1 MFDYVRGNNLEAHSK
16 GYCDAWSDA
25 ELTEMVKAS
34 EPFARKLADA
44 LLDRALPERRQVKP
58 MSL

>member
-1 MFDYVRGNNLEAHSK
+1 MFDYVGGINLEALRK

-34 EPFARKLADA
+34 EPFAQKLADA
-44 LLDRALPERRQVKP
+44 LLDRALPKRR
-58 MSL
+58 